1 MPTEHPTEPLT
12 ATDQADF
19 FRDAEF
25 SARFPQVTLPP
36 PSFVAAGGRVLAFAK
51 NRRIVLAFLVRAEQT
66 NPLGTLQGGILASFI
81 DDAFGSLCFASLRK
95 PCVSIDLNINFIRP
109 LKPGEVVT
117 INAEF
122 KSKNRKLLQVYAEAR
137 NTKEKLVA
145 TATSNLLVVE
155 P

>member
-1 MPTEHPTEPLT
+1 MPADHANEPLT
-12 ATDQADF
+12 AAEQAEF
-19 FRDAEF
+19 FRDDEF

-36 PSFVAAGGRVLAFAK
+36 PSFVAAGGKVLAFEK
-51 NRRIVLAFLVRAEQT
+51 NRRIVLAFLVQAEQT

-109 LKPGEVVT
+109 LEPGEVVT
-117 INAEF
+117 VEAVF
-122 KSKNRKLLQVYAEAR
+122 KAKNRKLLQVYAEVH
-137 NTKEKLVA
+137 NPKGKLAA
-145 TATSNLLVVE
+145 TATSNLLVLA

>member
-1 MPTEHPTEPLT
+1 MPTDHPQVPLIATE
-12 ATDQADF
+12 QAEF
-19 FRDAEF
+19 FRDDEF

-36 PSFVAAGGRVLAFAK
+36 PSFVAAGGRVLAFDK
-51 NRRIVLAFLVRAEQT
+51 NRRIVLAFPVRTEQT
-66 NPLGTLQGGILASFI
+66 NPLGTIQGGILASFI

-95 PCVSIDLNINFIRP
+95 PCVSIDLNVNFIRP
-109 LKPGEVVT
+109 LKPGELVT
-117 INAEF
+117 IAAEF

-137 NTKEKLVA
+137 NGKEKLVA